1 MIRYSLAI
9 DIPDD
14 ILDKRVKKANSW
26 LQEEIIDDTDQFVP
40 MRTGAL
46 AGTVYRDGNEIVY
59 AMPYARYMYYGKVM
73 VDPKTGAAGFL
84 AKNPKTGALEWK
96 SRKNI
101 RKKLTDRPIHL
112 ADLHH
117 IDAVFGCRGY
127 LNELTADIGAGP
139 VEFMAFQWSDD
150 KYLDIFPSHPQRH
163 KLHRE
168 GFSGSGSS

>member
-9 DIPDD
+9 DIPDN
-14 ILDKRVKKANSW
+14 ILDKRVKTANSW

-101 RKKLTDRPIHL
+101 RKKLTDRPIQYSKAEHPHATSHWFEVSKAVNEQHWMDGVKKIL
-112 ADLHH
+112 AD
-117 IDAVFGCRGY
+117 
-127 LNELTADIGAGP
+127 
-139 VEFMAFQWSDD
+139 
-150 KYLDIFPSHPQRH
+150 K
-163 KLHRE
+163 
-168 GFSGSGSS
+168 